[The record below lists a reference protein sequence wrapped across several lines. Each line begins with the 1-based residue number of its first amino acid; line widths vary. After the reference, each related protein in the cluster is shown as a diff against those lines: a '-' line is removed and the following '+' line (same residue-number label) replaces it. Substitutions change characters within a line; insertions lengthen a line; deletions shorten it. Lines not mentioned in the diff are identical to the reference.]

1 MHKCIRTECFC
12 PNLSDHDVNVCKF
25 VVISWHYKTTLLV
38 WKTYEYR
45 LLFNSQEVSHKQY
58 NLNYF
63 EWFLISCSSPQ
74 TFRIYRDRRQTYRP
88 FRRHDRFKSDFRQ
101 SIARITAK
109 PCVQKL
115 IFLCFRQVLIL
126 CMLCTDY
133 YNNFTTYSYLFFPDT
148 IMPVF
153 VPPLVV

>member
-1 MHKCIRTECFC
+1 MFLSKFVRPRCKCMQICCYFVTLQNNTSRLKNLWISPSVQQSRSVTQTIQLELFWMVSHFMQFA
-12 PNLSDHDVNVCKF
+12 PNLS
-25 VVISWHYKTTLLV
+25 
-38 WKTYEYR
+38 
-45 LLFNSQEVSHKQY
+45 
-58 NLNYF
+58 
-63 EWFLISCSSPQ
+63 SPR

-109 PCVQKL
+109 PCIQKL
-115 IFLCFRQVLIL
+115 TFLCFRQVLIL

-133 YNNFTTYSYLFFPDT
+133 CNNFTTYSYLFFPDT

-153 VPPLVV
+153 VPSLVV